1 MKKNNTNNKFNS
13 KKDVIFFLTTLNC
26 VLFLSIGCIVI
37 HIAKA
42 CLGYF

>member
-26 VLFLSIGCIVI
+26 VLFLSIGCIAI
-37 HIAKA
+37 HIVKA